1 MLDLAD
7 PPLWLPL
14 SGEAV
19 DHIRRADQRKLAELD
34 RWEQLSRSADAEAPM
49 AADRAAAP
57 APAVRDATATR
68 HRILQA
74 ATVEFAAS
82 GLAGARVSRIA
93 ERARAN
99 QRMIYA
105 YFGSKDGLFDAV
117 LEHHVLLAQD
127 AVTFE
132 ATDLPGYAQQV
143 FDVYRT
149 HPHLVRLAL
158 WQALERPDLMRS
170 LAPVV
175 PRCPGQGRRHR
186 SRAGGGAGQRRAAGR
201 PTTRPHPDAGTRQS
215 GTGRAR
221 ALLDRRAA
229 PRPRCQRGPAD
240 RSGRRTTGR
249 GLNGHRPK

>member
-1 MLDLAD
+1 
-7 PPLWLPL
+7 
-14 SGEAV
+14 
-19 DHIRRADQRKLAELD
+19 
-34 RWEQLSRSADAEAPM
+34 M
-49 AADRAAAP
+49 AADQAAPP
-57 APAVRDATATR
+57 APAVRNATATR

-99 QRMIYA
+99 QRMVYA
-105 YFGSKDGLFDAV
+105 YFRSKDGLFDAV

-132 ATDLPGYAQQV
+132 AADLPGYAQQV

-175 PRCPGQGRRHR
+175 RTM
-186 SRAGGGAGQRRAAGR
+186 SDKVAAIARAQAAGLVS
-201 PTTRPHPDAGTRQS
+201 DA
-215 GTGRAR
+215 
-221 ALLDRRAA
+221 L
-229 PRPRCQRGPAD
+229 PAD
-240 RSGRRTTGR
+240 RLLDHILTLAHGNLVLAGRAYSWTDAQRHDLGVSVARLTAPDGV
-249 GLNGHRPK
+249 LPKED